1 MDFKL
6 FLPDKQGYNSIAV
19 FIDRLGKEA
28 MLILYTKEVIAKDLA
43 ELFYIYVY

>member
-6 FLPDKQGYNSIAV
+6 FPPNKQGYNSIAV

-28 MLILYTKEVIAKDLA
+28 MSILYIKEVIAKDLI